1 MPTLQQALFGV
12 FPLTVLQVSHLRMI
26 WLGFGIGSYWQRSEA
41 CVGEKAKGAVMT
53 VEVEDD
59 GFPFFWSRSQVC

>member
-1 MPTLQQALFGV
+1 M
-12 FPLTVLQVSHLRMI
+12 
-26 WLGFGIGSYWQRSEA
+26 
-41 CVGEKAKGAVMT
+41 GEKAKGAVMT